1 MTKMKSLIWGM
12 LLLSSCFSVNAQMDD
27 ASTALHQRLK
37 KSPMDT
43 SRVSVLLE
51 ICQTHLG
58 KNRDS
63 AFFYAIRAR
72 DVSREIGNLEKEAY
86 SVLNMGRSYGYAGEM
101 AEAKKHYREAARLF
115 TEFGDELE
123 AIDTSF
129 ETGVDYLFTGQY
141 DSSLTYLMVALPV
154 YEQYQDTSRLGKIY
168 NNMAIVYRRIG
179 FYDEATQ
186 FYRKSYSIREA
197 KGDRGGMA
205 TTLLNIGVLHF
216 HEEQYDSSLSVLEE
230 ALILAEEEDK
240 RDIMALSL
248 MNQAANLQ
256 RLGEHE
262 ASIPPAHAA
271 AGLMEEIGDD
281 HNLRLAYSTLGN
293 AHGHLGDCDSAMHY
307 IALGEYGGV
316 PTDYRMVRLNY
327 KTKAMCAEAAGEF
340 EKAFAFK
347 ALELAY
353 QDSVAQES
361 QRERVATMQIKYEQ
375 EVRKKDLLQKEK
387 QVAESEAD
395 RNRANTIAAV
405 SSASAL
411 LLALIFSLFYFRNKR
426 RGDRQKAIAEQHISE
441 IEYLQGKVAELA
453 EVPPPTREP
462 KLSPEEVNQYLVSPL
477 TSREL
482 EVLSL
487 ISQGKSNQR
496 IADETFVSIN
506 TIKTHVNHIYEKLDV
521 KNRTQATMKASELNL
536 LETEKV

>member
-1 MTKMKSLIWGM
+1 MKFLLTGLF
-12 LLLSSCFSVNAQMDD
+12 LLLMSIQSAGQQEDNDL
-27 ASTALHQRLK
+27 TLHERLK
-37 KSPMDT
+37 NSKLDST
-43 SRVSVLLE
+43 RVAILLE
-51 ICQTHLG
+51 ICQSHLG
-58 KNRDS
+58 KNLDS
-63 AFFYAIRAR
+63 AFKYAVEAR
-72 DVSREIGNLEKEAY
+72 DVSRSIDHLENEAY
-86 SVLNMGRSYGYAGEM
+86 SVLNMGRSYGYAGEIE
-101 AEAKKHYREAARLF
+101 EAKKHYREAARLF

-123 AIDTSF
+123 ATDTQF
-129 ETGVDYLFTGQY
+129 ETGVDYLFAAQY
-141 DSSLTYLMVALPV
+141 DSSLTYLMTALPV
-154 YEQYQDTSRLGKIY
+154 YERHQDTSRLGKIY

-179 FYDEATQ
+179 FFNEATQ
-186 FYRKSYSIREA
+186 FYRKSYDLRKA
-197 KGDRGGMA
+197 TGDRGGMA

-216 HEEQYDSSLSVLEE
+216 HQEKYDSSLSVLEE
-230 ALILAEEEDK
+230 ALVLAEEQDK

-248 MNQAANLQ
+248 MNKAANLQ
-256 RLGEHE
+256 RLGAHE
-262 ASIPPAHAA
+262 ASIEPAHEAA
-271 AGLMEEIGDD
+271 ALMGEIGDD

-293 AHGHLGDCDSAMHY
+293 AHGNLGNCDSAMHY
-307 IALGEYGGV
+307 IALGEYGGL

-327 KTKAMCAEAAGEF
+327 KTKALCAEAAGDF
-340 EKAFAFK
+340 ENAFAFK

-387 QVAESEAD
+387 RVAEAEAD
-395 RNRANTIAAV
+395 RSRANTVAAA
-405 SSASAL
+405 ASAIAL
-411 LLALIFSLFYFRNKR
+411 FLVLIFSLFYFRSKR
-426 RGDRQKAIAEQHISE
+426 RRDRLKAVTEQHISE
-441 IEYLQGKVAELA
+441 IEYLQGRVADLA
-453 EVPPPTREP
+453 DAPQPAREP

-487 ISQGKSNQR
+487 ISEGKSNQQ